1 MHWKVKQCRDQTVHQ
16 SIQVIWE
23 LSFFNV
29 ILGEYLFSN
38 LKKKII
44 EGQKYYCEMAVLLQ
58 ALNNKRLYFEM
69 CQVPLQGVLCASMC
83 VCGLPRMISTDITTL
98 TQVSA
103 ADSAPFRHFWNL
115 QLTLQTADRKRMMN

>member
-1 MHWKVKQCRDQTVHQ
+1 MQRPDCSLVYSSNMRIKFFQCDSRRISV
-16 SIQVIWE
+16 
-23 LSFFNV
+23 LK
-29 ILGEYLFSN
+29 

-103 ADSAPFRHFWNL
+103 ADSAPFRHF
-115 QLTLQTADRKRMMN
+115 